1 MLHFTAV
8 INWNTWERNIKP
20 AIEVNFSIPDREK
33 IGLKLNITLNNWV
46 ESAFS
51 SYENKKKFF
60 SRILLT
66 YKLYLFVFLKIFQGK
81 AFFKENLSVAS
92 GLSNK
97 KENLMYYLQNQSSQK

>member
-33 IGLKLNITLNNWV
+33 IGLKLYITLNHWT

-51 SYENKKKFF
+51 LYENQKK
-60 SRILLT
+60 R
-66 YKLYLFVFLKIFQGK
+66 
-81 AFFKENLSVAS
+81 FFKDFANI
-92 GLSNK
+92 
-97 KENLMYYLQNQSSQK
+97 